1 MFGTVHAPYDL
12 VWRYIPDNAKDA
24 LAYSTHVYTELN
36 IPDDNVR
43 KAIHNCQKIPKN
55 KTLKDILPTELFRK
69 FMKILSKFGK
79 SRTRWLKKYSK
90 LVSISRFHSQDI
102 GINLYKHYE
111 QIKPMWLVNKII
123 HQWNKF
129 YVKSQFRRIRSL
141 DDYITDEAKKTNAYR
156 GGIEEVRMHCD
167 PLDGL
172 SEEKVKYNIISLD
185 LVNFKKKYL
194 QSLIYAIK
202 SLQKSLK
209 WLTITGYEN
218 ILNKKS

>member
-1 MFGTVHAPYDL
+1 MHAPYDL

-36 IPDDNVR
+36 IHDDNVR

-55 KTLKDILPTELFRK
+55 KTLKDILPSELFSK
-69 FMKILSKFGK
+69 FMKSLSKFGK
-79 SRTRWLKKYSK
+79 SRTRWLKKYLK
-90 LVSISRFHSQDI
+90 PVSISRFHSQDME
-102 GINLYKHYE
+102 INLYKHYK

-141 DDYITDEAKKTNAYR
+141 DDYITDEAKKSHAYR

-172 SEEKVKYNIISLD
+172 SEDKVKYIIISLD
-185 LVNFKKKYL
+185 LV
-194 QSLIYAIK
+194 
-202 SLQKSLK
+202 
-209 WLTITGYEN
+209 
-218 ILNKKS
+218 ILR